1 MSGPMER
8 DLMKSSKNTARPYLR
23 PVAKVR
29 EEGAVM
35 LVVMLV
41 LLMTTATAM
50 FAIHSTSSEIRAA
63 GFSRQAMQTQYIGEA
78 GITSAFAWVDFYG
91 ADALRQAMT
100 QSSAANRGV
109 GGLALDLEPF
119 ERALRPG
126 ADAHRFDAMDFN
138 GFTALP
144 IERETSLGRR
154 SAYDTLLLVD
164 VYDRHRVVRAVP
176 GDQAQGGGRLEYLG
190 ATYTSRGRT
199 RIFAGT
205 DHISTVTGDRPFH
218 EGASDARA
226 FAISGPIGR
235 Q

>member
-1 MSGPMER
+1 MNQHIPATR
-8 DLMKSSKNTARPYLR
+8 LR
-23 PVAKVR
+23 RAAPQR

-41 LLMTTATAM
+41 LLMTTATAV

-78 GITSAFAWVDFYG
+78 GVLSAFAWVDFYG
-91 ADALRQAMT
+91 ADALRRAMT
-100 QSSAANRGV
+100 ESSAANRA
-109 GGLALDLEPF
+109 GGGEALNLAPF
-119 ERALRPG
+119 ERPLRSG
-126 ADAHRFDAMDFN
+126 ADAHRFDALDFS
-138 GFTALP
+138 TL
-144 IERETSLGRR
+144 TSLPVEDDSSLGPR
-154 SAYDTLLLVD
+154 ATYNTMLMVD

-199 RIFAGT
+199 RLPSDHVSGT
-205 DHISTVTGDRPFH
+205 PGDRPYH

>member
-1 MSGPMER
+1 MTTTTPYIR
-8 DLMKSSKNTARPYLR
+8 PRARR
-23 PVAKVR
+23 R

-41 LLMTTATAM
+41 LLMTTATAV

-63 GFSRQAMQTQYIGEA
+63 GYSRQAMQTQYVGEA
-78 GITSAFAWVDFYG
+78 GIMSAFAWVDFYG
-91 ADALRQAMT
+91 ADALRRAMT
-100 QSSAANRGV
+100 ESSQANRAL
-109 GGLALDLEPF
+109 GGTALDMQPF
-119 ERALRPG
+119 ERQLRDG
-126 ADAHRFDAMDFN
+126 ADAHRFDVVDFSTL
-138 GFTALP
+138 GALP
-144 IERETSLGRR
+144 VEKEGSLGPRN
-154 SAYDTLLLVD
+154 AYDTMLMVD
-164 VYDRHRVVRAVP
+164 VYDRHRVIQVQP

-199 RIFAGT
+199 RLPS
-205 DHISTVTGDRPFH
+205 DHVSGVIGDRPYH